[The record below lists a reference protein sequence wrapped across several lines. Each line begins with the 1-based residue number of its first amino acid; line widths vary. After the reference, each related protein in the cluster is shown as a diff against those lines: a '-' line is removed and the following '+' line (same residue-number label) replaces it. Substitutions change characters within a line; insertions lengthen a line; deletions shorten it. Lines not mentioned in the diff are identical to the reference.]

1 MTYTIMPG
9 AAPYFHR
16 GGKVGVLCLHGFTA
30 SPHEVL
36 WLAKHLAAEG
46 HTVYAPRL
54 AGHGTS
60 PYDLARIRY
69 WDLLNSVLD
78 GYHILKQQC
87 EQVFIA
93 GLSMGGVLALLASIY
108 VPVDGVIVMAAPMML
123 GGVLHPRRLA
133 WAKRIRPYTDQ
144 SDKGKFAEYIRA
156 EQARR
161 GEPVL
166 GRVRYG
172 LWSTAGVEQLALLIE
187 HTLNRLSEVT
197 TPLLL
202 IYSEKDGTV
211 PLTSQQIIAKGV
223 RSTEV
228 ECVTLKESGHI
239 LTQDIEHP
247 EVFRLAAGF
256 IEGHKR

>member
-1 MTYTIMPG
+1 MPG

-16 GGKVGVLCLHGFTA
+16 GGRVGVLCLHGFTA

-36 WLAKHLAAEG
+36 WLAQHLSAAG

-54 AGHGTS
+54 TGHGTS
-60 PYDLARIRY
+60 PYDLARIRW

-78 GYHILKQQC
+78 GYHVLKQQC
-87 EQVFIA
+87 DQVFIA
-93 GLSMGGVLALLASIY
+93 GMSMGGVLALLASIH
-108 VPVDGVIVMAAPMML
+108 VHVDGVIVMAAPMMV
-123 GGVLHPRRLA
+123 GGVFHPKRLA

-144 SDKGKFAEYIRA
+144 SDTGAFGEYIRA

-172 LWSTAGVEQLALLIE
+172 LWSTAGVEQLALLVE
-187 HTLNRLSEVT
+187 HTVTHLSDVT
-197 TPLLL
+197 APLLL
-202 IYSEKDGTV
+202 IYTEKDGTV
-211 PLTSQQIIAKGV
+211 PLASQQIIAKSV

-228 ECVTLKESGHI
+228 ECVTLKQSGHI

-247 EVFRLAAGF
+247 EVFRRATAF
-256 IEGHKR
+256 IERRRTDKP